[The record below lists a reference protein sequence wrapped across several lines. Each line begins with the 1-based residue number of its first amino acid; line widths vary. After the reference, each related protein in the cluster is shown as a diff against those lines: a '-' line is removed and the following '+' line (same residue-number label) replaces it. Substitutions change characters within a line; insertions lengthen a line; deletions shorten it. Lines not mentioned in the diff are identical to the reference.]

1 MGFFCLDSKHCL
13 FLWFF
18 DSLSRPGQRKWEN
31 PGVDVAIAY
40 YLTGWS
46 APCTLKSPT
55 VENETFL
62 GLLPGLVLNPEHLR
76 QKQAA
81 LCPPWPN
88 QLLSSYPWPRSP
100 EMLRLQTLAFQEGCF
115 IGWHL
120 VHFPIFTCYPAGLFL
135 KRTPF
140 GHKIKRENCF
150 FLPFWI
156 WVTID
161 FFSWSVCGDGFWG
174 KHLNLISSWA
184 FWLHLVDSLWQKS
197 FRGTGL
203 KCLCDSKQDS

>member
-1 MGFFCLDSKHCL
+1 MI
-13 FLWFF
+13 LWFTLQTWPEEVGKPRRGCCNSILF
-18 DSLSRPGQRKWEN
+18 NWLECSLHPEIAHNRKWDI
-31 PGVDVAIAY
+31 PGPPARPCPQPHAFTPETSSSLPPLAQPVAFF
-40 YLTGWS
+40 LPL
-46 APCTLKSPT
+46 APQPWDAAAPNVSISRR
-55 VENETFL
+55 
-62 GLLPGLVLNPEHLR
+62 LLH
-76 QKQAA
+76 
-81 LCPPWPN
+81 
-88 QLLSSYPWPRSP
+88 
-100 EMLRLQTLAFQEGCF
+100 RLASL
-115 IGWHL
+115 
-120 VHFPIFTCYPAGLFL
+120 HFPIFTCYPAGLFL
-135 KRTPF
+135 KGTPF

-156 WVTID
+156 WVTTD